1 MLPERAELE
10 QDLKHVLQEVS
21 LHRPL
26 DSLDTIIVRSYLA
39 SKGIEVS
46 ENSLPRTNTIG
57 GWLEWAEQFSLD
69 G

>member
-10 QDLKHVLQEVS
+10 RDLKHALQEVS
-21 LHRPL
+21 LHRSL

-39 SKGIEVS
+39 SKGIEVPD
-46 ENSLPRTNTIG
+46 NSLPHTNTIG